1 MTNGRILIAADSNEG
16 TALLQHLLTSAGYDV
31 LVAAIADATAA
42 PPEVDIV
49 VADVT
54 RTRFSPYV
62 DIQMQ
67 RRMGV
72 SAPAIVFAARFT
84 DEMATEAFVLN
95 IRDFVLKPIDDQAL
109 IDRVG
114 KFLKAMRAEA
124 QQAVLASSLIS
135 GSPEPEPPV
144 EPVPAAIADTQGNR
158 RIEEMHMLS
167 RIGRAIAA
175 LSDLDKML
183 AHVVDAAAFL
193 TKAEEGAIF
202 LLDERNT
209 LVLGAEKG
217 FGAKQAEVI
226 KRPSKDSDA
235 MEVVRTGTP
244 IMRGADTEHKLITG
258 FLVRALINTPIIIGR
273 QAVGVLAVYN
283 HGQKSFEERDL
294 ALMINL
300 ADYAAMAIDK
310 VRSLQRLQGELSD
323 AIAASREIVLHSE
336 TLLAPVQGIE
346 SLTDT
351 LLQGDFGALNEQQY
365 TAVRRIKMATARLNE
380 VVEFINQAAASAAV
394 LRAK

>member
-1 MTNGRILIAADSNEG
+1 MTKGRILVAADTPDS
-16 TALLQHLLTSAGYDV
+16 TALLQHLLASAGYEV
-31 LVAAIADATAA
+31 LIAAIADGSTT
-42 PPEVDIV
+42 PPDADIL
-49 VADVT
+49 VADIT

-67 RRMGV
+67 RRLGV
-72 SAPAIVFAARFT
+72 TAPAMVFAARFT
-84 DEMATEAFVLN
+84 DEMATEAFSLN
-95 IRDFVLKPIDDQAL
+95 IREFVLKPIEDQAL

-114 KFLKAMRAEA
+114 KFLAAMRKEDYKQIEQSAA
-124 QQAVLASSLIS
+124 PASA
-135 GSPEPEPPV
+135 PEPEPEAPSKPV
-144 EPVPAAIADTQGNR
+144 INDTQTNR
-158 RIEEMHMLS
+158 RLEEMHMLS

-183 AHVVDAAAFL
+183 AHVVDAATFL

-202 LLDERNT
+202 LLDDRGV

-226 KRPSKDSDA
+226 KRPSQDSDA

-258 FLVRALINTPIIIGR
+258 FLVRALVNTPIIIGK
-273 QAVGVLAVYN
+273 QTVGVLAVYN
-283 HGQKSFEERDL
+283 HGQRSFEERDV

-310 VRSLQRLQGELSD
+310 VRSLQRVQNEMRD
-323 AIAASREIVLHSE
+323 AIAASREVVLHSE
-336 TLLAPVQGIE
+336 TLIAPVQGIE

-380 VVEFINQAAASAAV
+380 VVEFINQAAAGAAS